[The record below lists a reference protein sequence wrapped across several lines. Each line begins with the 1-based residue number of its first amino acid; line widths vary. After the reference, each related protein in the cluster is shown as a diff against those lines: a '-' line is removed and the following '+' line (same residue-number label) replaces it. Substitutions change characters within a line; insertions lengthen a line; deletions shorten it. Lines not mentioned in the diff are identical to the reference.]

1 MLSHIIVSNGSKRE
15 GGNDCIV
22 RVPDVLGCLLDDSVG
37 LVNSKRDFISAINSN
52 DLHGDRVF
60 CKD

>member
-1 MLSHIIVSNGSKRE
+1 
-15 GGNDCIV
+15 
-22 RVPDVLGCLLDDSVG
+22 LDDSVG

-52 DLHGDRVF
+52 DFHGDRVF